1 MSFPRDLWI
10 SMRSA
15 DAVRFFERVA
25 EDARQADG
33 RDGAFEVVVD
43 AEPNA
48 SGPTITVHFNNDD
61 MERDEMSGRT
71 IVDWDA

>member
-1 MSFPRDLWI
+1 
-10 SMRSA
+10 
-15 DAVRFFERVA
+15 
-25 EDARQADG
+25 
-33 RDGAFEVVVD
+33 VVD